1 MLSVPVQWSPPSPSE
16 HALSLPLPRAPRLR
30 TAQRS
35 RSSVAV
41 AAAGGEMAAVVLV
54 SVESGS
60 GMMPAGS
67 PAACG
72 PPAGPCGPGSWSRS
86 LDRALEEAAVS
97 GSLSLS
103 GRKLRD
109 YPRGSAANHDLSDTT
124 QADLSRNRLSELP
137 AEACHFVSLESLNL
151 YQNCI
156 RYIPEAILNLQS
168 LTFLNISRNQLSTL
182 PVHMCSLPLKVLIA
196 SNNKLISLPE
206 EIGQL
211 RHLTEL
217 DVSCNE
223 IQTIPPQI
231 GSLESLRD
239 LNIRRNHLV
248 HLPEELAELPL
259 IRLDFSC
266 NKITTIPVCY
276 RNLRHLQTI
285 TLDNNP
291 LQSPPA
297 QICIKGKIHIFK
309 YLNIEACKIAPDL
322 PDYDRRPM
330 GFGSCH
336 EELYSSR
343 PYGAL
348 DSGFNSVDSGDK
360 RWSGNEPTDEF
371 SDLPL
376 RVAEITKEQ
385 RLRRER
391 EYQENRGSTVITNGG
406 VEHDLDQIDYIDS
419 CAAEEEEEEVRQP
432 KCMESESLSS
442 QFMAYIE
449 HRRIS
454 HEGSPVK
461 PVPIRDFQRT
471 EDTRRY
477 LNQTRDTDEL
487 RRPETLSLMQDR
499 ERHQGQR
506 SYVDKAERAPADSS
520 YLLSLSNN
528 HSQVSHTDIELH
540 QRRGHV
546 VEHTRRE
553 AQLAALQYE
562 EDRMRTKQI
571 QREAV
576 LDFVKQKASQ
586 SPQKQSPLDSECPF
600 PSRRSQHT
608 DDSALLVSDERSTI
622 SAASPTTQTV
632 HLSSLYPG
640 PAAPP
645 SYRNPSQRPESFLF
659 RAAVRDEMNKAV
671 ASSPSSASSPPNDST
686 DSRARQNSRQREE
699 ELELIEQLRK
709 NIESRL
715 KVPLPSDLGAALTD
729 GVVLCHLANHV
740 RPRSVPSIHVPSPA
754 VPKLTMAKCRRNVE
768 NFLEACRK
776 IGVPQDSL
784 CSPSDILQLNLS
796 VKRTVETLL
805 SLGTESEESTPVS
818 LSIQLWG
825 FVAFYCTLMLT
836 LCMFYR
842 WVFFL

>member
-1 MLSVPVQWSPPSPSE
+1 M
-16 HALSLPLPRAPRLR
+16 
-30 TAQRS
+30 
-35 RSSVAV
+35 
-41 AAAGGEMAAVVLV
+41 AAAVLAAPEGGSAVV
-54 SVESGS
+54 
-60 GMMPAGS
+60 PAGS
-67 PAACG
+67 PATCSPAPG
-72 PPAGPCGPGSWSRS
+72 PSGPGSWSRS
-86 LDRALEEAAVS
+86 LDRALEEAAAS
-97 GSLSLS
+97 GTLSLS

-109 YPRGSAANHDLSDTT
+109 YPRASAANHDLSDTT

-156 RYIPEAILNLQS
+156 RYIPEAVLNLQS

-182 PVHMCSLPLKVLIA
+182 PVHLCSLPLKVLIA
-196 SNNKLISLPE
+196 SNNKLVSIPE

-211 RHLTEL
+211 RQLTEL

-231 GSLESLRD
+231 GNLESLRD
-239 LNIRRNHLV
+239 LNVRRNHLV
-248 HLPEELAELPL
+248 RLPEELAELPL
-259 IRLDFSC
+259 IRLDISC

-285 TLDNNP
+285 MLENNP

-385 RLRRER
+385 RLRRESQ
-391 EYQENRGSTVITNGG
+391 YQENRGSTVVTNGG

-419 CAAEEEEEEVRQP
+419 CATEEEEEEVRQS
-432 KCMESESLSS
+432 KCMDSDSLSS

-449 HRRIS
+449 QRRIS
-454 HEGSPVK
+454 NESSPIK
-461 PVPIRDFQRT
+461 PVSIREFQRT

-477 LNQTRDTDEL
+477 LHQNRSDADEL
-487 RRPETLSLMQDR
+487 RRPETLNLMQDR
-499 ERHQGQR
+499 EQHQVLR
-506 SYVDKAERAPADSS
+506 NYVNRTERPLADSP
-520 YLLSLSNN
+520 YFLSLSSH
-528 HSQVSHTDIELH
+528 HSQVPNADPELH
-540 QRRGHV
+540 RRHI
-546 VEHTRRE
+546 ERTRRE

-562 EDRMRTKQI
+562 EERMRTKQI

-576 LDFVKQKASQ
+576 LDFVKQKASL
-586 SPQKQSPLDSECPF
+586 SPQKQSPLDSE
-600 PSRRSQHT
+600 S
-608 DDSALLVSDERSTI
+608 DDRSTI
-622 SAASPTTQTV
+622 SPSSPTTQTAV
-632 HLSSLYPG
+632 TSSSTCALP
-640 PAAPP
+640 PA
-645 SYRNPSQRPESFLF
+645 
-659 RAAVRDEMNKAV
+659 
-671 ASSPSSASSPPNDST
+671 NDSA
-686 DSRARQNSRQREE
+686 DPRARQYSKQREE
-699 ELELIEQLRK
+699 ELALIEQLRK

-715 KVPLPSDLGAALTD
+715 KVSLPSDLGAALTD

-768 NFLEACRK
+768 NFLEACRR
-776 IGVPQDSL
+776 IGVPQDNL

-805 SLGTESEESTPVS
+805 SLGTDSEESTLVS
-818 LSIQLWG
+818 LSVQLWG
-825 FVAFYCTLMLT
+825 FVVFYCTLMLT

>member
-1 MLSVPVQWSPPSPSE
+1 MRLSSQPRPRLKLPPVSPRAGAFPLCVAADWNFRPSRPAQARSLVSPPLPVFPRPRLSAE
-16 HALSLPLPRAPRLR
+16 HAQCGGASEGGEG
-30 TAQRS
+30 
-35 RSSVAV
+35 
-41 AAAGGEMAAVVLV
+41 GGEMAAAVLAV
-54 SVESGS
+54 AEGGGGGGGSGGCPGGGSGS
-60 GMMPAGS
+60 LAAGGC
-67 PAACG
+67 PGGAAAGG
-72 PPAGPCGPGSWSRS
+72 PSSWTRS
-86 LDRALEEAAVS
+86 LERALEEAAAS
-97 GSLSLS
+97 GALSLS

-109 YPRGSAANHDLSDTT
+109 YPRGSAASHDLSDTT

-137 AEACHFVSLESLNL
+137 AEACLFVSLESLNL

-182 PVHMCSLPLKVLIA
+182 PVHLCNLPLKVLIA
-196 SNNKLISLPE
+196 SNNKLVSLPE
-206 EIGQL
+206 EIGHL
-211 RHLTEL
+211 RHLMEL

-223 IQTIPPQI
+223 IQTVPSQI
-231 GSLESLRD
+231 GSLDSLRD
-239 LNIRRNHLV
+239 LNLRRNHLV

-297 QICIKGKIHIFK
+297 QICIKGKVHIFK
-309 YLNIEACKIAPDL
+309 YLNMEACKVAPEL

-385 RLRRER
+385 RLRRESQ
-391 EYQENRGSTVITNGG
+391 YQDHRGSTVVTNGG
-406 VEHDLDQIDYIDS
+406 VEHDLDQIDFIDS
-419 CAAEEEEEEVRQP
+419 FVTEEEEEE
-432 KCMESESLSS
+432 
-442 QFMAYIE
+442 
-449 HRRIS
+449 
-454 HEGSPVK
+454 GSPVK
-461 PVPIRDFQRT
+461 SISIRELHRS
-471 EDTRRY
+471 EDARRY
-477 LNQTRDTDEL
+477 LHHNRG
-487 RRPETLSLMQDR
+487 S
-499 ERHQGQR
+499 
-506 SYVDKAERAPADSS
+506 SDSS
-520 YLLSLSNN
+520 CLLSLSST
-528 HSQVSHTDIELH
+528 HSQVSHLEGDPH
-540 QRRGHV
+540 KRREHL
-546 VEHTRRE
+546 VERTRRE

-562 EDRMRTKQI
+562 EEKMRTKQI

-586 SPQKQSPLDSECPF
+586 SPQKQSHLHSECPF

-608 DDSALLVSDERSTI
+608 DDSALLVNGFEPLLVFEIDSNTNTIKRRPGTLNQSDDRSTI
-622 SAASPTTQTV
+622 SPNSPTSQTV
-632 HLSSLYPG
+632 HLSAPYPG
-640 PAAPP
+640 PAVAAA
-645 SYRNPSQRPESFLF
+645 PSQRNPPQRPDSFLF
-659 RAAVRDEMNKAV
+659 RNAARDEVSKAIT
-671 ASSPSSASSPPNDST
+671 SLSTSASTPANST
-686 DSRARQNSRQREE
+686 EDYSENHSSKLQDEE
-699 ELELIEQLRK
+699 IELIEQLRK

-715 KVPLPSDLGAALTD
+715 KVSLPSDLGAALTD
-729 GVVLCHLANHV
+729 GVVLCHLANYV

-776 IGVPQDSL
+776 IGVPQERL
-784 CSPSDILQLNLS
+784 CLPLHILEERGLTR
-796 VKRTVETLL
+796 VAETVQALL
-805 SLGTESEESTPVS
+805 EWAPPKQQHHHHQQPQQQQQQQQHHLAAV
-818 LSIQLWG
+818 
-825 FVAFYCTLMLT
+825 
-836 LCMFYR
+836 
-842 WVFFL
+842 

>member
-1 MLSVPVQWSPPSPSE
+1 M
-16 HALSLPLPRAPRLR
+16 
-30 TAQRS
+30 
-35 RSSVAV
+35 
-41 AAAGGEMAAVVLV
+41 AAAVLAAPEGGSAV
-54 SVESGS
+54 
-60 GMMPAGS
+60 MPAGNA
-67 PAACG
+67 AACSPPPG
-72 PPAGPCGPGSWSRS
+72 PSGPGSWSRS
-86 LDRALEEAAVS
+86 LDRALEEAAAS
-97 GSLSLS
+97 GTLSLS

-109 YPRGSAANHDLSDTT
+109 YPRASAANHDLSDTT

-156 RYIPEAILNLQS
+156 RYIPEAVLNLQS

-182 PVHMCSLPLKVLIA
+182 PVHLCSLPLKVLIA
-196 SNNKLISLPE
+196 SNNKLVSIPE

-211 RHLTEL
+211 RQLTEL

-231 GSLESLRD
+231 GNLESLRD
-239 LNIRRNHLV
+239 LNVRRNNLV
-248 HLPEELAELPL
+248 RLPEELAELPL

-285 TLDNNP
+285 MLENNP

-336 EELYSSR
+336 EELYSGR

-385 RLRRER
+385 RLRRESQ
-391 EYQENRGSTVITNGG
+391 YQENRGSTVVTNGG

-419 CAAEEEEEEVRQP
+419 CATEEEEEEVRQP
-432 KCMESESLSS
+432 KGMDSDSLSS
-442 QFMAYIE
+442 QFMAYIDQ
-449 HRRIS
+449 RRIS
-454 HEGSPVK
+454 NEGSPVK
-461 PVPIRDFQRT
+461 PVSIREFQRT

-477 LNQTRDTDEL
+477 LHQN
-487 RRPETLSLMQDR
+487 RP
-499 ERHQGQR
+499 
-506 SYVDKAERAPADSS
+506 PADSP
-520 YLLSLSNN
+520 YFLSLSSH
-528 HSQVSHTDIELH
+528 HSQVPNTDSELH
-540 QRRGHV
+540 RRHI
-546 VEHTRRE
+546 ERTRRE
-553 AQLAALQYE
+553 AQQAALQYE
-562 EDRMRTKQI
+562 EERMRTKQI

-576 LDFVKQKASQ
+576 LDFVKQKASL

-608 DDSALLVSDERSTI
+608 DDSALLVNGFEPLFVFEIDNNTNTIKRRPGTRKQSLSGLNQESCATTLPNASTFSPVKSDDRSTI
-622 SAASPTTQTV
+622 SPGSPTTQTAV
-632 HLSSLYPG
+632 TSSSTRALS
-640 PAAPP
+640 PA
-645 SYRNPSQRPESFLF
+645 
-659 RAAVRDEMNKAV
+659 
-671 ASSPSSASSPPNDST
+671 NDSA
-686 DSRARQNSRQREE
+686 DPRVRQNSKQREE

-715 KVPLPSDLGAALTD
+715 KVSLPSDLGAALTD

-768 NFLEACRK
+768 NFLEACRR
-776 IGVPQDSL
+776 IGVPQDNL

-805 SLGTESEESTPVS
+805 SLGTDSEEPSLVS

-825 FVAFYCTLMLT
+825 FVVFYCTLMLT

>member
-1 MLSVPVQWSPPSPSE
+1 
-16 HALSLPLPRAPRLR
+16 
-30 TAQRS
+30 
-35 RSSVAV
+35 
-41 AAAGGEMAAVVLV
+41 
-54 SVESGS
+54 
-60 GMMPAGS
+60 MPAPC
-67 PAACG
+67 PAPPG
-72 PPAGPCGPGSWSRS
+72 PSAPGSWSRS

-97 GSLSLS
+97 GTLSLS

-109 YPRGSAANHDLSDTT
+109 YPRASAANHDLSDTT

-137 AEACHFVSLESLNL
+137 AEACHFVSLETLNL

-156 RYIPEAILNLQS
+156 RYIPEAVLNLQS

-182 PVHMCSLPLKVLIA
+182 PVHLCSLPLKVLIA
-196 SNNKLISLPE
+196 SNNKLVSIPE
-206 EIGQL
+206 EIGRL
-211 RHLTEL
+211 RQLTEL

-231 GSLESLRD
+231 GNLESLRD
-239 LNIRRNHLV
+239 LNVRRNNLV
-248 HLPEELAELPL
+248 RLPEELAELPL

-285 TLDNNP
+285 MLENNP

-385 RLRRER
+385 RLRRESQ
-391 EYQENRGSTVITNGG
+391 YQENRGSAVVTNGG

-419 CAAEEEEEEVRQP
+419 CATEEEEEEVRQP
-432 KCMESESLSS
+432 KCLDSDSLSS
-442 QFMAYIE
+442 QFMAYIDQ
-449 HRRIS
+449 RRIS
-454 HEGSPVK
+454 NESSPVK
-461 PVPIRDFQRT
+461 PVSIREYQRT
-471 EDTRRY
+471 EDTRRH
-477 LNQTRDTDEL
+477 LHQNRDTDEL
-487 RRPETLSLMQDR
+487 RRPETLNLMQDR
-499 ERHQGQR
+499 EHHQVLR
-506 SYVDKAERAPADSS
+506 SYVDRTERPLPDSP
-520 YLLSLSNN
+520 YFLSLSS
-528 HSQVSHTDIELH
+528 HHTQVPSTDSEL
-540 QRRGHV
+540 QRRHI
-546 VEHTRRE
+546 ERTRRE

-562 EDRMRTKQI
+562 EERMRTKQM

-576 LDFVKQKASQ
+576 LDFVKQKASL
-586 SPQKQSPLDSECPF
+586 SPQKQSPMDSE
-600 PSRRSQHT
+600 S
-608 DDSALLVSDERSTI
+608 DDRSTI
-622 SAASPTTQTV
+622 SPGSPTAQT
-632 HLSSLYPG
+632 
-640 PAAPP
+640 
-645 SYRNPSQRPESFLF
+645 
-659 RAAVRDEMNKAV
+659 AV
-671 ASSPSSASSPPNDST
+671 ASSSTCALSPANDPA
-686 DSRARQNSRQREE
+686 DPRVRQNSKQREE

-715 KVPLPSDLGAALTD
+715 KVSLPSDLGAALTD

-768 NFLEACRK
+768 NFLEACRR
-776 IGVPQDSL
+776 IGVPQDNL

-805 SLGTESEESTPVS
+805 SLGTDSEESSLVS
-818 LSIQLWG
+818 LSVQLWG
-825 FVAFYCTLMLT
+825 FVVFYCTLMLT

>member
-1 MLSVPVQWSPPSPSE
+1 M
-16 HALSLPLPRAPRLR
+16 
-30 TAQRS
+30 
-35 RSSVAV
+35 
-41 AAAGGEMAAVVLV
+41 AAAVLAAPEGGSAAMPM
-54 SVESGS
+54 GS
-60 GMMPAGS
+60 
-67 PAACG
+67 AATCP
-72 PPAGPCGPGSWSRS
+72 PPAGPAGPGSWSRS
-86 LDRALEEAAVS
+86 LDRALEEAAAS
-97 GSLSLS
+97 GTLSLS

-109 YPRGSAANHDLSDTT
+109 YPRASAANHDLSDTT
-124 QADLSRNRLSELP
+124 RADLSRNRLSELP

-156 RYIPEAILNLQS
+156 RYIPEAVLNLQS

-182 PVHMCSLPLKVLIA
+182 PVHLCSLPLKVLIA
-196 SNNKLISLPE
+196 SNNKLVSIPE

-211 RHLTEL
+211 RQLTEL

-239 LNIRRNHLV
+239 LNVRRNHLV
-248 HLPEELAELPL
+248 RLPEELAELPL

-285 TLDNNP
+285 MLENNP

-385 RLRRER
+385 RLRRENQ
-391 EYQENRGSTVITNGG
+391 YQENRGSSVVTNGG

-419 CAAEEEEEEVRQP
+419 CATEEEEEEVRQP
-432 KCMESESLSS
+432 KCVDSDSLSS
-442 QFMAYIE
+442 QFMAYIDQ
-449 HRRIS
+449 RRIS
-454 HEGSPVK
+454 NESSPAK
-461 PVPIRDFQRT
+461 PASTREFQKA

-477 LNQTRDTDEL
+477 LQQNRDTEL
-487 RRPETLSLMQDR
+487 RRPETLNLMQDR
-499 ERHQGQR
+499 EHHQVLR
-506 SYVDKAERAPADSS
+506 SYVDRTERPPADSP
-520 YLLSLSNN
+520 YFLSLSS
-528 HSQVSHTDIELH
+528 HQSQVPNTDPDLHRRHIE
-540 QRRGHV
+540 R
-546 VEHTRRE
+546 TRRE

-562 EDRMRTKQI
+562 EERMRTKQI

-576 LDFVKQKASQ
+576 LDFVKQKASL
-586 SPQKQSPLDSECPF
+586 SPQKSPLDSECPF

-608 DDSALLVSDERSTI
+608 DDSALLVSDDRSTI
-622 SAASPTTQTV
+622 SPGSPTTQTV
-632 HLSSLYPG
+632 
-640 PAAPP
+640 
-645 SYRNPSQRPESFLF
+645 
-659 RAAVRDEMNKAV
+659 V
-671 ASSPSSASSPPNDST
+671 ASSS
-686 DSRARQNSRQREE
+686 SRALSPANDPADTRVRQNSKQREE

-715 KVPLPSDLGAALTD
+715 KVSLPSDLGAALTD

-768 NFLEACRK
+768 NFLEACRR
-776 IGVPQDSL
+776 IGVPQDNL

-805 SLGTESEESTPVS
+805 SLGTDSEESSLVS

-825 FVAFYCTLMLT
+825 FVVFYCTLMLT
-836 LCMFYR
+836 LCMVYR

>member
-1 MLSVPVQWSPPSPSE
+1 M
-16 HALSLPLPRAPRLR
+16 
-30 TAQRS
+30 
-35 RSSVAV
+35 
-41 AAAGGEMAAVVLV
+41 AAAVLAAPEGGSTAMPMGSAATC
-54 SVESGS
+54 
-60 GMMPAGS
+60 P
-67 PAACG
+67 
-72 PPAGPCGPGSWSRS
+72 PPAGPAGPGSWSRS
-86 LDRALEEAAVS
+86 LDRALEEAAAS
-97 GSLSLS
+97 GTLSLS

-109 YPRGSAANHDLSDTT
+109 YPRASAANHDLSDTT
-124 QADLSRNRLSELP
+124 RADLSRNRLSELP

-156 RYIPEAILNLQS
+156 RYIPEAVLNLQS

-182 PVHMCSLPLKVLIA
+182 PVHLCSLPLKVLIA
-196 SNNKLISLPE
+196 SNNKLVSIPE

-211 RHLTEL
+211 RQLTEL

-239 LNIRRNHLV
+239 LNVRRNHLV
-248 HLPEELAELPL
+248 RLPEELAELPL

-285 TLDNNP
+285 MLENNP

-385 RLRRER
+385 RLRRENQ
-391 EYQENRGSTVITNGG
+391 YQENRGSTVVTNGG

-419 CAAEEEEEEVRQP
+419 CATEEEEEEVRQP
-432 KCMESESLSS
+432 KCVDSDSLSS
-442 QFMAYIE
+442 QFMAYIDQ
-449 HRRIS
+449 RRIS
-454 HEGSPVK
+454 NESSAAK
-461 PVPIRDFQRT
+461 PVSTRECPKA

-477 LNQTRDTDEL
+477 LQQ
-487 RRPETLSLMQDR
+487 S
-499 ERHQGQR
+499 
-506 SYVDKAERAPADSS
+506 RAPADSP
-520 YLLSLSNN
+520 YFLSS
-528 HSQVSHTDIELH
+528 HQSQVPNADPDLHRRHIE
-540 QRRGHV
+540 R
-546 VEHTRRE
+546 TRRE

-562 EDRMRTKQI
+562 EERMRTKQI

-576 LDFVKQKASQ
+576 LDFVKQKASL

-608 DDSALLVSDERSTI
+608 DDSALLVNGFEPLFVFEIDSNTNTIKRRPGTRKQSDDRSTI
-622 SAASPTTQTV
+622 SPGSPSTQTV
-632 HLSSLYPG
+632 HLSPAHPG
-640 PAAPP
+640 HAALP

-659 RAAVRDEMNKAV
+659 RAAVRDEANKV
-671 ASSPSSASSPPNDST
+671 IASSSSRALSPANDSADT
-686 DSRARQNSRQREE
+686 RVRQSSKQREE

-715 KVPLPSDLGAALTD
+715 KVSLPSDLGAALTD

-768 NFLEACRK
+768 NFLEACRR
-776 IGVPQDSL
+776 IGVPQDNL

-805 SLGTESEESTPVS
+805 SLGTDSEESSLLS

-825 FVAFYCTLMLT
+825 FVVFYCTLMLM
-836 LCMFYR
+836 LCMVYR
-842 WVFFL
+842 CVFFL

>member
-1 MLSVPVQWSPPSPSE
+1 MRARFHSSELRACALPSG
-16 HALSLPLPRAPRLR
+16 AGARWWWWRRL
-30 TAQRS
+30 
-35 RSSVAV
+35 
-41 AAAGGEMAAVVLV
+41 GEMAAVVLV
-54 SVESGS
+54 SVESSS
-60 GMMPAGS
+60 GVMPGGS

-72 PPAGPCGPGSWSRS
+72 APAGPCGPGSWSRA

-196 SNNKLISLPE
+196 SNNKLVSLPE

-231 GSLESLRD
+231 GRLESLRD

-248 HLPEELAELPL
+248 HLPEELAELSL

-309 YLNIEACKIAPDL
+309 YLNIEACKIAQDL

-391 EYQENRGSTVITNGG
+391 EYQENRGTTVVTNGG

-419 CAAEEEEEEVRQP
+419 CATEEEEEEVRQP

-449 HRRIS
+449 QRRIS

-477 LNQTRDTDEL
+477 LHQNRDTDEL

-520 YLLSLSNN
+520 YLLSLSSN
-528 HSQVSHTDIELH
+528 HNQISHTDAELH
-540 QRRGHV
+540 RRREHV
-546 VEHTRRE
+546 VERTRRE
-553 AQLAALQYE
+553 AQLAALQSE

-571 QREAV
+571 QRDAV

-608 DDSALLVSDERSTI
+608 DDSALLVSDDRSTI
-622 SAASPTTQTV
+622 SPGSPTTQTV

-659 RAAVRDEMNKAV
+659 RAAVRDEINKVV
-671 ASSPSSASSPPNDST
+671 ASSPSSASCPPNDST
-686 DSRARQNSRQREE
+686 DPRARQNSKQREE

-715 KVPLPSDLGAALTD
+715 KVSLPSDLGAALTD

-740 RPRSVPSIHVPSPA
+740 WPRSVPSIHVPSPA

-776 IGVPQDSL
+776 IGVPQDNL

-805 SLGTESEESTPVS
+805 SLGTESEESTLVS
-818 LSIQLWG
+818 LPIQLGG
-825 FVAFYCTLMLT
+825 FAAFYCTLMLT

>member
-1 MLSVPVQWSPPSPSE
+1 
-16 HALSLPLPRAPRLR
+16 
-30 TAQRS
+30 
-35 RSSVAV
+35 
-41 AAAGGEMAAVVLV
+41 MAAP
-54 SVESGS
+54 EG
-60 GMMPAGS
+60 GCAAM
-67 PAACG
+67 PAACPAPPG
-72 PPAGPCGPGSWSRS
+72 PSAPGSWSRS
-86 LDRALEEAAVS
+86 LDRALEEAAAS
-97 GSLSLS
+97 GALSLS

-109 YPRGSAANHDLSDTT
+109 YPRASAANHDLSDTT

-156 RYIPEAILNLQS
+156 RYIPEAVLNLQS

-182 PVHMCSLPLKVLIA
+182 PVHLCSLPLKVLIA
-196 SNNKLISLPE
+196 SNNKLVSIPE

-211 RHLTEL
+211 RQLTEL

-231 GSLESLRD
+231 GHLESLRD
-239 LNIRRNHLV
+239 LNVRRNNLV
-248 HLPEELAELPL
+248 RLPEELAELPL

-285 TLDNNP
+285 MLENNP

-336 EELYSSR
+336 EELYSGR

-385 RLRRER
+385 RLRRESQ
-391 EYQENRGSTVITNGG
+391 YQENRGSAVVTNGG

-419 CAAEEEEEEVRQP
+419 CATEEEEEEVRQP
-432 KCMESESLSS
+432 KCMDSDSLSS
-442 QFMAYIE
+442 QFMAYIDQ
-449 HRRIS
+449 RRIS
-454 HEGSPVK
+454 NESSPVK
-461 PVPIRDFQRT
+461 PTSIREFQRT
-471 EDTRRY
+471 EDTRRH
-477 LNQTRDTDEL
+477 LHQNRDTDEL
-487 RRPETLSLMQDR
+487 RRPETLNLMQDK
-499 ERHQGQR
+499 EHHQVLR
-506 SYVDKAERAPADSS
+506 SYVDRTERPLPDSP
-520 YLLSLSNN
+520 YFLSLSSH
-528 HSQVSHTDIELH
+528 HSQVPNTDSELH
-540 QRRGHV
+540 RRHI
-546 VEHTRRE
+546 ERTRRE

-562 EDRMRTKQI
+562 EERMRTKQI

-576 LDFVKQKASQ
+576 LDFVKQKASL
-586 SPQKQSPLDSECPF
+586 SPQKQSPLDSE
-600 PSRRSQHT
+600 S
-608 DDSALLVSDERSTI
+608 DDRSTI
-622 SAASPTTQTV
+622 SPGSPTAQT
-632 HLSSLYPG
+632 
-640 PAAPP
+640 
-645 SYRNPSQRPESFLF
+645 
-659 RAAVRDEMNKAV
+659 AV
-671 ASSPSSASSPPNDST
+671 ASSSTRALSPANDSA
-686 DSRARQNSRQREE
+686 DPQVRQNSKQREE

-715 KVPLPSDLGAALTD
+715 KVSLPSDLGAALTD

-768 NFLEACRK
+768 NFLEACRR
-776 IGVPQDSL
+776 IGVPQDNL

-805 SLGTESEESTPVS
+805 SLGTDSEESSLVS
-818 LSIQLWG
+818 LSVQLWG
-825 FVAFYCTLMLT
+825 FVVFYCTLMLT

-842 WVFFL
+842 WVCFL